1 MSVRN
6 IRKIVI
12 VIFIL
17 VIGGKADCQRPKRYN
32 SSEIQLKLQKLKVL
46 GNVLYVA
53 AHPDDENTAIITYFA
68 NERKV
73 NTGYFSFT
81 RGDGG
86 QNLIGPEIR
95 EKLGLI
101 RTNELLEAR
110 KIDNGIQF
118 FSRAVDF
125 GYSKHPDETFNIW
138 DREKVLGDL
147 VWVIRKF
154 RPDIIITR
162 FNIVP
167 GTTHGH
173 HTASAILAGE
183 AMDLAGDPTK
193 YPEQLTYVDPWQP
206 RSLYWNAYFWRRSDY
221 LKDSSSL
228 IGVDVGKYNDLL
240 GMSYSEIA
248 ALSRSSHKS
257 QGFGATG
264 SRGER
269 IEYLQLEKGYKS
281 ESDVFDGFDMSWGRV
296 EDGQEIEKLIDAIL
310 QKFNPIAPAGIL
322 DDLLNLKKEVSG
334 LSDKFWKTN
343 KLKEINELIY
353 AVAGL
358 FLEAKADD
366 YTACPGENINIKIE
380 AINRSEANI
389 TLESVRFKQPGVGS
403 NYGVQLK
410 NNHDANLE
418 ASMTLPTS
426 MDYTQPYWLKE
437 PNTLGMFQVN
447 DQQLIGKPVV
457 DVAVDV
463 DFMLTINGE
472 PITFTRPIIY
482 KENDPVKGEVYRP
495 FVITPP
501 VFANI
506 SGDVNLFNNHAPQKI
521 TVYVRAGKKDIAGE
535 LKLSLPETWKVSPAI
550 HEFSIAQ
557 KNSQQAFEFEVTPPE
572 NQEIAYAQPIVSL
585 DGKEYSYNYTEIN
598 YDHIPAQILFEEVK
612 SKFVKLDLIRGNE
625 RIGYVTG
632 AGDNIPENLRQIG
645 YDVEVI
651 NEKEFTIEILNQYET
666 IILGI
671 RALNTVDRLRFDMPK
686 LFEYVE
692 KGGNL
697 VIQYNTSH
705 SLVTEDIAPYPL
717 KLSRDRVTVE
727 EAEVEILAPDHELLN
742 FPNKISAADF
752 DGWVQE
758 RGLYFPNSWDD
769 NFVPLLSSHDP
780 GEDPLNGGLLVAN
793 YGKGRYVYSGYSWFR
808 ELPAGVPGAYRIFV
822 NMISNKR

>member
-1 MSVRN
+1 MSVRS
-6 IRKIVI
+6 IRKIVLVF
-12 VIFIL
+12 VILFL
-17 VIGGKADCQRPKRYN
+17 AVKADCQRPKRYN
-32 SSEIQLKLQKLKVL
+32 SSDIQLKLQKLKVL

-73 NTGYFSFT
+73 NTAYFSFT

-125 GYSKHPDETFNIW
+125 GYSKHPDETFKIW

-147 VWVIRKF
+147 VWVIRNF

-183 AMDLAGDPTK
+183 AMDLAGDPSK
-193 YPEQLTYVDPWQP
+193 FPEQLTYVEPWQP

-228 IGVDVGKYNDLL
+228 ISVDVGKYNELL

-269 IEYLQLEKGYKS
+269 IEYLQIEKGYKP
-281 ESDVFDGFDMSWGRV
+281 ENDVFEGFNMSWSRV
-296 EDGQEIEKLIDAIL
+296 EGGAEIDKQIDAIL
-310 QKFNPIAPAGIL
+310 KKYNPLKPADIL
-322 DDLLNLKKEVSG
+322 NDLLALKRSVSE
-334 LSDKFWKTN
+334 LNDKFSKEN
-343 KLKEINELIY
+343 KLKEIDELIY
-353 AVAGL
+353 AVTGL
-358 FLEAKADD
+358 YLEVKAAD
-366 YTACPGENINIKIE
+366 YTACPGENLNIKIE
-380 AINRSEANI
+380 AVNRSGADI
-389 TLESVRFKQPGVGS
+389 TLESVRFRELGIGS
-403 NYGVQLK
+403 NYGLKLK
-410 NNHDANLE
+410 NNQDEQLE
-418 ASMTLPTS
+418 ANVTLPVGIEYS
-426 MDYTQPYWLKE
+426 QPYWLKN

-457 DVAVDV
+457 GAAIQA
-463 DFMLTINGE
+463 DFVLTINGE
-472 PITFTRPIIY
+472 SISFTKPIIY

-495 FVITPP
+495 FIITPP

-506 SGDVNLFNNHAPQKI
+506 TGDVNLFNNHASQKI
-521 TVYVRAGKKDIAGE
+521 TVYVRAGQAQISGS
-535 LKLSLPETWKVSPAI
+535 LSISLPETWKVSPAAQQ
-550 HEFSIAQ
+550 FSITQ

-572 NQEIAYAQPIVSL
+572 NQEIAFAIPVVTL
-585 DGKEYSYNYTEIN
+585 DGKEYSYNYTEIM
-598 YDHIPAQILFEEVK
+598 YDHIPAQILFEEAK
-612 SKFVKLDLIRGNE
+612 SKFVKLDLVRGNE
-625 RIGYVTG
+625 QIGYITG

-645 YDVEVI
+645 YEVEVI
-651 NEKEFTIEILNQYET
+651 NDMEFTENNLDQYET

-671 RALNTVDRLRFDMPK
+671 RALNTVNRLQFDMQK
-686 LFEYVE
+686 LFQFVE
-692 KGGNL
+692 RGGNL

-705 SLVTEDIAPYPL
+705 SLVTEDIAPYPMR
-717 KLSRDRVTVE
+717 LSRDRITVE
-727 EAEVEILAPDHELLN
+727 EAEVKILAPDHEILN
-742 FPNKISAADF
+742 FPNKISTADF
-752 DGWVQE
+752 EGWVQE
-758 RGLYFPNSWDD
+758 RGLYFPDTWDEK
-769 NFVPLLSSHDP
+769 FVP
-780 GEDPLNGGLLVAN
+780 V
-793 YGKGRYVYSGYSWFR
+793 
-808 ELPAGVPGAYRIFV
+808 
-822 NMISNKR
+822 